1 MPELA
6 DLILEKFGEE
16 RDDGVRRLY
25 RIPVV
30 FRADVWQSIMPH
42 ALMCYGAS
50 QLKYWSQYSPDGRE
64 RFQQR

>member
-1 MPELA
+1 MPEVA
-6 DLILEKFGEE
+6 DLILQKFCEE

-25 RIPVV
+25 RFPVV
-30 FRADVWQSIMPH
+30 FPADVWQSIMPH